1 MKEEDYESPR
11 SFFPIPMAFDMAGVD
26 FISLTDLPSRDAESY
41 GTQGPQ
47 AVSHG
52 GGSVVYR
59 ELCRGHVFEYFCLL
73 FHDGLGLL
81 FV

>member
-1 MKEEDYESPR
+1 
-11 SFFPIPMAFDMAGVD
+11 MAFDMAGVD

-59 ELCRGHVFEYFCLL
+59 ELCRGHVIEYFLL